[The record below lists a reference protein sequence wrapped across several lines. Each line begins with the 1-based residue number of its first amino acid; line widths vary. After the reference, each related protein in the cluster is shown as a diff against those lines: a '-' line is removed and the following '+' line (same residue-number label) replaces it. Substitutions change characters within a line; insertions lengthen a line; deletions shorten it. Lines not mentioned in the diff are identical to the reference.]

1 MIAIRRPAKQSLAS
15 PALTTSHALLTDTW
29 TADVNALQAALGR
42 IRKGAGLNSD
52 CRVTFFEVAEDGH
65 LHVSVTHG
73 STTGHVNGWSGPG
86 SRPEGV
92 VHTRA
97 FSRVPRYQVLRQ
109 IREMVFTAPD
119 ESSRT

>member
-1 MIAIRRPAKQSLAS
+1 MISIRRLGKPVPAS
-15 PALTTSHALLTDTW
+15 PALTTSHALLTDAW

-42 IRKGAGLNSD
+42 IKKGAGLSSD
-52 CRVTFFEVAEDGH
+52 CRVNFFEVAEDGN
-65 LHVSVTHG
+65 LHVTVTHG
-73 STTGHVNGWSGPG
+73 STTGDVNGWSGPG
-86 SRPEGV
+86 SAPEGV

-109 IREMVFTAPD
+109 IREMVFIAPD